1 MLVRARNTLD
11 TTALSSN
18 LTNNTAIG
26 ASTLPVQN
34 INSFSASWAVQLGR
48 TKEENAEIVVLGT
61 ATPSGTALALSGTAR
76 YAHNIDTPVYATKF
90 DKIIFKRS
98 TAGTSGTATAMTNG
112 TVTITPDSEYTQF
125 DDTTAL
131 STYAYKAAYYNS
143 VTVEVSSDS
152 DWITPT
158 GFSFYSLAKLRQR
171 SKDAIYNAGYI
182 KSDEVIDDWINEWQ
196 EQMGNSAIKVNESY
210 ALGTVGVAFD
220 GSVGLG
226 TITEADFK
234 SVRKFEVVYTGGA
247 SYVPTDEIPVNS
259 FADSDSFTSV
269 YPKHYWRG
277 DDVFGIK
284 PYSNG
289 GTARITYSKIYANL
303 ANDTDLLSLVLRPY
317 TSGCIEYVLYRAY
330 GNDDKNDAAEAHFG
344 KFKIAK
350 QDFISEITPAPK
362 RGKAY

>member
-210 ALGTVGVAFD
+210 ALGTVG
-220 GSVGLG
+220 GGL
-226 TITEADFK
+226 
-234 SVRKFEVVYTGGA
+234 
-247 SYVPTDEIPVNS
+247 
-259 FADSDSFTSV
+259 
-269 YPKHYWRG
+269 
-277 DDVFGIK
+277 
-284 PYSNG
+284 
-289 GTARITYSKIYANL
+289 
-303 ANDTDLLSLVLRPY
+303 
-317 TSGCIEYVLYRAY
+317 
-330 GNDDKNDAAEAHFG
+330 
-344 KFKIAK
+344 
-350 QDFISEITPAPK
+350 
-362 RGKAY
+362 